1 MDLRGQ
7 LSHQRHDRKIAVDV
21 SSLVRWMGPPV
32 GISRTEHALAQAV
45 LESHDATLCLW
56 DQQYGRFKG
65 LNSKFIPVLIGWRGK
80 IDTFRFDLALSPPRR
95 GIRRLVPSARHPLII
110 GLERVRLTTKSDFVA
125 RIADRLQRMIL
136 GSYRRSFP
144 LDDDQGRLTIVPYE
158 LAVGDDLTFG
168 PRDTVL
174 LAGSDWYGKDLE
186 AIRELKARSGFRLAV
201 ICYDLIPLLYP
212 KFFMDADVQLLRRYW
227 TQMMT
232 IADLFIFTSRRAESD
247 ARRLASKFGLR
258 LNESAVAPLGFDPP
272 PPPSINVLPEGLAA
286 GRYALFVSTVEPR
299 KGHAL
304 LLGVWRKLLAR
315 NVPQKRN
322 FRLVFVGRPG
332 WLVDDLVREI
342 DIASDDGSVMWL
354 RNLADREL
362 DGLYWNAAFCLY
374 PSLYEGFGLPILE
387 GFARGKAVIASTGG
401 SLPEVVGDL
410 SPCLDPTDEAAW
422 EQMLAEW
429 IETPSN
435 YARYEALIKTE
446 FSHVSWAQAATQ
458 IIKLAVGAETTT
470 GAGAD

>member
-1 MDLRGQ
+1 MGSGEELLQ
-7 LSHQRHDRKIAVDV
+7 QRHHSKIAVDV

-45 LESHDATLCLW
+45 LKSHDGMLCLW
-56 DQQYGRFKG
+56 DPQCGCFKG
-65 LNSKFIPVLIGWRGK
+65 LNSKFTPVLIGWRGK

-110 GLERVRLTTKSDFVA
+110 ALERIRLSTKSNLVA
-125 RIADRLQRMIL
+125 KVADRLQRIIL
-136 GSYRRSFP
+136 GPYRRSFP
-144 LDDDQGRLTIVPYE
+144 LNDDQGRLTIVPYD
-158 LAVGDDLTFG
+158 LAVDGDLTFG
-168 PRDTVL
+168 PSDTVL
-174 LAGSDWYGKDLE
+174 LAGADWYGKDPT

-212 KFFMDADVQLLRRYW
+212 KFFMDADVALLRRYW

-232 IADLFIFTSRRAESD
+232 IGDLFIFTSRRAEVD
-247 ARRLASKFGLR
+247 AHHLASKCGLR
-258 LNESAVAPLGFDPP
+258 LKASAVTPLGFDPP
-272 PPPSINVLPEGLAA
+272 TRQSISVLPEGLAA

-299 KGHAL
+299 KGHAF
-304 LLGVWRKLLAR
+304 LLGIWRKLLAR
-315 NVPQKRN
+315 NIPQKRN

-332 WLVDDLVREI
+332 WLVDDLIREI
-342 DIASDDGSVMWL
+342 GKESGDGSVMWL

-401 SLPEVVGDL
+401 ALPEVVGNL
-410 SPCLDPTDEAAW
+410 SPCLDPTDEVAW
-422 EQMLAEW
+422 EQTLAEW
-429 IETPSN
+429 IETPSS
-435 YARYEALIKTE
+435 YAHYEARIKTE

-458 IIKLAVGAETTT
+458 IIKLAVGAETMT
-470 GAGAD
+470 GAGLD